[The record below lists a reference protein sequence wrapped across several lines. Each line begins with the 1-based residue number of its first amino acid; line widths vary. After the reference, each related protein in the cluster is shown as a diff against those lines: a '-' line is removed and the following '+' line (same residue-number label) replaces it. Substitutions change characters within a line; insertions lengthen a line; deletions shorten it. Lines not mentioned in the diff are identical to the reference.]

1 MEFLFSEDLT
11 NHSKDGGRVG
21 DVPPFWASHVS
32 QVGVPL
38 SSGSKRIDLGLW
50 DLTESSKGED
60 AALGGLSDPS

>member
-1 MEFLFSEDLT
+1 MCLLSGHHMF
-11 NHSKDGGRVG
+11 
-21 DVPPFWASHVS
+21 A

-38 SSGSKRIDLGLW
+38 SSGSKRIVLGLW